1 MNKKGVR
8 TFLPFVLMGVII
20 MIIALI
26 FIFNFAFKGNSSSAE
41 NEYKITGYDVEINV
55 NEDNSLDIKE
65 KIDVNFIVKSHGIF
79 RQIPIYQTISFSE
92 QGKNYN
98 KNYKTVVSSV
108 QCSSH
113 NYDFYTDNSNYVIQ
127 LGSSSVYAEVNET
140 YEIFETC

>member
-65 KIDVNFIVKSHGIF
+65 KIDVNFLVKSHGIF
-79 RQIPIYQTISFSE
+79 RQIPI
-92 QGKNYN
+92 
-98 KNYKTVVSSV
+98 
-108 QCSSH
+108 
-113 NYDFYTDNSNYVIQ
+113 
-127 LGSSSVYAEVNET
+127 
-140 YEIFETC
+140 